1 MALFRRDSPTPVHSP
16 ASGHSAGS
24 SSGDSDG
31 TRVAAGARFEGK
43 VLGSVDLRIDGE
55 VIGEIAVPAIV
66 VVGPEGRVTGPI
78 SARVIRVAGRVAGD
92 LRGSERVEIAATAN
106 LEGDIAAPRVTIAE
120 GAFFKG
126 RVEMKPASGAEAAAG
141 AGENPQSSTTR
152 ARDGR
157 TPEPPK
163 GPRNG

>member
-1 MALFRRDSPTPVHSP
+1 MALFRRDSAAPVHTV
-16 ASGHSAGS
+16 ASTGS
-24 SSGDSDG
+24 SGEVG
-31 TRVAAGARFEGK
+31 GATRIAPGARFEGK
-43 VLGSVDLRIDGE
+43 ITGSVDLVVDGE
-55 VIGEIAVPAIV
+55 VIGEIAVSAVV
-66 VVGPEGRVTGPI
+66 VVGTEGRVTGPI
-78 SARVIRVAGRVAGD
+78 SARVVRVAGKVAGD
-92 LRGSERVEIAATAN
+92 LRGAERVEIAATAN

-126 RVEMKPASGAEAAAG
+126 RVEMKPAPGADPATG

>member
-1 MALFRRDSPTPVHSP
+1 MALFRRDSPSPVHSP
-16 ASGHSAGS
+16 ASGHSPGS
-24 SSGDSDG
+24 SSGDWAG
-31 TRVAAGARFEGK
+31 TRVASGARFEGK
-43 VLGSVDLRIDGE
+43 ILGSADLRIDGE
-55 VIGEIAVPAIV
+55 LVGEVAVPAMV

-92 LRGSERVEIAATAN
+92 LRGTERVEIAATAN

-126 RVEMKPASGAEAAAG
+126 RVEMKPASGAGAASG
-141 AGENPQSSTTR
+141 AGENPPTSTTR
-152 ARDGR
+152 AREGR